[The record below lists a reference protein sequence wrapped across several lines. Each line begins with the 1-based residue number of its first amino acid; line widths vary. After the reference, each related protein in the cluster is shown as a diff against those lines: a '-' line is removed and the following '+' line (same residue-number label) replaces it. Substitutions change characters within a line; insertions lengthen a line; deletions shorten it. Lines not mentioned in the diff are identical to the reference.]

1 MSSKLSPDL
10 QLKSIIDALTDSLL
24 QASDEELREDA
35 ALSGIDLEANAA
47 SLRQMFRDTAKS
59 FQKRKFAAAKQQYEK
74 RSNELLQKP
83 VELPEAEA
91 DRRQLLQLVVAQC
104 AQRGIPLTAKFRDF
118 EGMSDNDLK
127 SLLEE
132 LAALGVLPKRD
143 PSK

>member
-1 MSSKLSPDL
+1 
-10 QLKSIIDALTDSLL
+10 
-24 QASDEELREDA
+24 
-35 ALSGIDLEANAA
+35 
-47 SLRQMFRDTAKS
+47 MFRETARN
-59 FQKRKFAAAKQQYEK
+59 FRKRKFAAAKQQYEK
-74 RSNELLQKP
+74 RSNELLQSP